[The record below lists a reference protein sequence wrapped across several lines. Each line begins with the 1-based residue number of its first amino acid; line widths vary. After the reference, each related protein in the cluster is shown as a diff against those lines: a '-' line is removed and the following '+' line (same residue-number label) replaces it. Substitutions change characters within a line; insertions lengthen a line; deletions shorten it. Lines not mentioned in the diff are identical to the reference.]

1 MIFLTNGMD
10 TYLQSLSNM
19 QNGDKKY
26 PHIYTKI
33 QSTIENSIH
42 LQANDISSSTS
53 IISSRLK
60 IVLCHKQNPLVQNDK
75 IGTISKSL
83 S

>member
-1 MIFLTNGMD
+1 MIFLINGMD
-10 TYLQSLSNM
+10 TYLLSLSNM

-42 LQANDISSSTS
+42 LQANDISTS